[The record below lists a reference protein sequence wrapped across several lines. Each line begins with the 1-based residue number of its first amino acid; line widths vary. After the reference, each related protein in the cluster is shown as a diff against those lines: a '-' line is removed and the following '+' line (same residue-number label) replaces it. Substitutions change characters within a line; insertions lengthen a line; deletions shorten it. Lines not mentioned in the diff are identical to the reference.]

1 MCRRD
6 QRDAGKRENEAKGK
20 DRAHITQRLLNH
32 GNNLVLYPT
41 STVKT
46 FQCFMGK
53 WGVCCDLLGN
63 RSLCHRKTDME
74 EVTGGVRRLR
84 AIVLGIDSCA

>member
-6 QRDAGKRENEAKGK
+6 QRDAGKREDEAKER

-53 WGVCCDLLGN
+53 WGVCCDLLGTDHSATL
-63 RSLCHRKTDME
+63 RLTWRGGHRW
-74 EVTGGVRRLR
+74 
-84 AIVLGIDSCA
+84 S